1 MNKKNSVLG
10 IVLKVLAVIFFVMFL
25 FSIYY
30 AHDYISGLN
39 GVTFTGYWKEI
50 LMIYIGQCAVPFI
63 SFIVCYVL
71 SVVVEKLANIEFALT
86 ANTVSNEVAQTVIE
100 ETMISDD
107 TSDEEFIAELKE
119 EPAK

>member
-25 FSIYY
+25 FSFYY
-30 AHDYISGLN
+30 AYDYINSYD
-39 GVTFTGYWKEI
+39 GVTFATQWKAI
-50 LMIYIGQCAVPFI
+50 IATYIGQCAVPLI

-100 ETMISDD
+100 ETIVSDD